1 MQSPIDFS
9 LVILCYRSGKE
20 IIAFANAAKKEV
32 SKFSNNFEIVLVGNY
47 IKGSNDIT
55 KDVVKEMAEQDDTFV
70 ALCKPKEGMMGWDMR
85 EGLNQAKGNVICV
98 IDGDGQ
104 FHIESVSTAYDHL
117 IKGGYD
123 LVKTYR
129 SKRQDGSQRILISK
143 IYNFVFSILFPKVAA
158 RDINSKP
165 KMLTREAFSKLN
177 LESDDWFIDAEI
189 MIKLSKH
196 KVKIF
201 EFPIEFFELQGRHS
215 FVKFSAI
222 FEFIKNL
229 IRFRFKQL

>member
-1 MQSPIDFS
+1 MQQTVDFS
-9 LVILCYRSGKE
+9 LIILCYRSGKE

-32 SKFSNNFEIVLVGNY
+32 SKFSNNFEIILVGNY
-47 IKGSNDIT
+47 IEGSDDIT
-55 KDVVKEMAEQDDTFV
+55 KDVVKEMAEQDSTFV

-85 EGLNQAKGNVICV
+85 EGLNQAKGKIICV

-104 FHIESVSTAYDHL
+104 FPIESVSAAHNHL
-117 IKGGYD
+117 VSGGYD

-129 SKRQDGSQRILISK
+129 SKRQDGGQRIFISK
-143 IYNFVFSILFPKVAA
+143 VYNFIFSMLFPKVSA

-165 KMLTREAFSKLN
+165 KMLTREAFNKLN

-189 MIKLSKH
+189 MIKLSEH
-196 KVKIF
+196 KVNIF

-229 IRFRFKQL
+229 IRFRFKS